1 MNEMSQKADAELS
14 PAGKRYAHNLK
25 NFLLAL
31 REREKK
37 ERKEQGWGDDERK
50 LTVCCFYLITR

>member
-1 MNEMSQKADAELS
+1 MNEKSQKADAELS
-14 PAGKRYAHNLK
+14 PAGKHYAYTLK

-37 ERKEQGWGDDERK
+37 ERKEQGWDDDERM
-50 LTVCCFYLITR
+50 LTVGVVLFDI